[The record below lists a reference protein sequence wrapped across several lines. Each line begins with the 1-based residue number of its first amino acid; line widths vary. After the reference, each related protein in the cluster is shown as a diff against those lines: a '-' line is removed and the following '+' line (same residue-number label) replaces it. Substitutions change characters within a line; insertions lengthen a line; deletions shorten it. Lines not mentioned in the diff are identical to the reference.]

1 MQNIALLGATGSI
14 GSNTLDVI
22 SRYPERF
29 NVQALTCGKDYKKL
43 AQLAAVW
50 RPEVVAIGDE
60 TLYKPL
66 INELDNAGVTT
77 VRVEAGNQAMADIA
91 ADTNVD
97 TVVSAIVGAVGAAST
112 FAAVGAGKRTL
123 IANKESIVCGGEVLM
138 NLAREKGATILP
150 VDSEHNAVFQ
160 CLESADQEQRA
171 QAKVWLTC
179 SGGPF
184 HAKKDLDLKSVTPAQ
199 ALAHPTWSMGKK
211 ISIDSA
217 TLMNKGLEVIEA
229 HHLFGKPAEQIGVV
243 IHPQAIVHSMVE
255 YSDGALIAQ
264 LGCPDMRLPI
274 SYCLGYPQ
282 RLEGGVRRLDFSEV
296 MRLTF
301 EVPDLDRFPQL
312 GLAFDAIREGGVS
325 SIVLNAANEIGVQ
338 AFLEEQIGFTDIAEL
353 CSSMMTKVTGKMPE
367 SLEDIL
373 AVDAMVR
380 EKSLAW
386 VAKRSAK

>member
-14 GSNTLDVI
+14 GSSALDVI

-29 NVQALTCGKDYKKL
+29 NVQALTCGKNVKKL

-50 RPEVVAIGDE
+50 RPEVVAIADE

-66 INELDNAGVTT
+66 MNELANAGVTT
-77 VRVEAGNQAMADIA
+77 VRVEAGNDAMAAIA

-97 TVVSAIVGAVGAAST
+97 TVISAIVGAIGAVST

-138 NLAREKGATILP
+138 NLAREKGATVLP
-150 VDSEHNAVFQ
+150 VDSEHNAIFQ
-160 CLESADQEQRA
+160 CLESASRDERER
-171 QAKVWLTC
+171 AKVWLTC

-184 HAKKDLDLKSVTPAQ
+184 HAKKDIDLKSVTPAQ
-199 ALAHPTWSMGKK
+199 ALAHPTWNMGKK

-229 HHLFGKPAEQIGVV
+229 HHLFQKPAEQIGVV
-243 IHPQAIVHSMVE
+243 IHPQSIVHSMVE
-255 YSDGALIAQ
+255 YADGAVIAQ

-282 RLEGGVRRLDFSEV
+282 RLEGGVKSLDFSQA
-296 MRLTF
+296 MNLTF
-301 EVPDLDRFPQL
+301 EAPDMERFPQL
-312 GLAFDAIREGGVS
+312 GLAFDAIREGGVA
-325 SIVLNAANEIGVQ
+325 SIVLNAANEIGVE
-338 AFLEEQIGFTDIAEL
+338 AFLEEKIGFTDIAKL
-353 CSSMMTKVTGKMPE
+353 CSTMMGKVTGKMPE

-373 AVDAMVR
+373 AVDASVR
-380 EKSLAW
+380 EKSRAW
-386 VAKRSAK
+386 VAKKLAK